1 MEQTIQREKLGQ
13 AIGLLRK
20 QDIDCWLTFVRETSE
35 QPDPVLKLTVGHE
48 VTWQSAFL
56 VTQEGHRVALVGRY
70 DAELVRAAGLYPTLR
85 TYDADIGP
93 VLLETIQ
100 ELRPR
105 QIAINYS
112 LGDVAADGLTHGMY
126 LQLVDA
132 LKGTPYAERLISSAS
147 IVSSL
152 RARKTPAE
160 LERMHQAIGITNEIY
175 AQVNTFI
182 KPGVTERAIA
192 DLMHAEVQRRGLG
205 TSWDWDHCPTV
216 QTGPLAAVGH
226 GGPSDRV
233 VEPGHLVH
241 IDFGVRHR
249 GYCSDMQRMWYVR
262 RPGETTVPPAVQ
274 KAWDA
279 CVGAIEAG
287 KKVLRPGVEGWKV
300 DEAARQYLVAAGYPE
315 YQHAL
320 GHSVGQ
326 ACHDGGPLLGPRWPR
341 YGETPERII
350 EADEVFTLELGTMT
364 ECGYIGLEDEVMVT
378 PEGCEF
384 ISPFQRDIWYIG

>member
-1 MEQTIQREKLGQ
+1 MEQTIQREKLAQ
-13 AIGLLRK
+13 AIGILRK
-20 QDIDCWLTFVRETSE
+20 EDVDCWLTFVRETSE
-35 QPDPVLKLTVGHE
+35 QPDPVLKLTVGHH

-56 VTQEGHRVALVGRY
+56 VTKEGQCIAIVGRY

-85 TYDADIGP
+85 TYDAGIGP

-126 LQLVDA
+126 MQLVDA
-132 LKGTPYAERLISSAS
+132 LKGTPYEQRLISSAS
-147 IVSSL
+147 IIASL

-160 LERMHQAIGITNEIY
+160 LERMREAIALTNEIY
-175 AQVNTFI
+175 AQVNAFL
-182 KPGVTERAIA
+182 KPGLTERAVA
-192 DLMHAEVQRRGLG
+192 DVMHAEVQRRGLG
-205 TSWDWDHCPTV
+205 TSWEWDQCPIV
-216 QTGPLAAVGH
+216 QTGPEAAVGH
-226 GGPSDRV
+226 GGPTERLI
-233 VEPGHLVH
+233 EPGQLVH

-249 GYCSDMQRMWYVR
+249 DYCSDMQRMWYVR
-262 RPGETTVPPAVQ
+262 RPGERGLPSSVQ

-287 KKVLRPGVEGWKV
+287 KKLLKQGVEGWRV
-300 DEAARQYLVAAGYPE
+300 DEAARTYLVAAGYPE

-341 YGETPERII
+341 YGETPERLI
-350 EADEVFTLELGTMT
+350 EEDEVFTLELGTMA
-364 ECGYIGLEDEVMVT
+364 ECGYIGLEDEVLVT
-378 PEGCEF
+378 ADGGEW
-384 ISPFQRDIWYIG
+384 ISPFQREVWYSG